1 MDDQERVNLSVAIDN
16 IIYRLDIIEAELGI
30 ENVYMDIV
38 EANKILNKRKE
49 EN

>member
-1 MDDQERVNLSVAIDN
+1 MDDQQRVNLSVAIDN